1 MTRRISYS
9 TLPKNSIVKEFIN
22 IIDYKDTFKVQLDK
36 ADISIEEIYLN
47 IFSYS
52 PKWVDNL
59 LNLRNK
65 IVKPFGI
72 ITVTNEIKKE
82 NVKVGEKSGIFNIY
96 AITENE
102 IIAGEN
108 EKHLDFRVSILKDN
122 ETLTISTLVQ
132 YNNCLG
138 KLYFFIVKP
147 FHKIVV
153 KSMMKNAVKNN
164 RI

>member
-1 MTRRISYS
+1 MTRKISYS
-9 TLPKNSIVKEFIN
+9 TLPKSSIVKEFIN
-22 IIDYKDTFKVQLDK
+22 RIDYKDTFSVQLDNT
-36 ADISIEEIYLN
+36 DISIEDIYLN

-72 ITVTNEIKKE
+72 ITVTDEIKKE
-82 NVKVGEKSGIFNIY
+82 NLKVGKKAGIFNIY

-132 YNNCLG
+132 YNNSLG

-153 KSMMKNAVKNN
+153 KSMMKSAVKNN